1 EAERQVEERFQE
13 VNGISWRDIILIV
26 GGLFLIGKATYEI
39 HDKLEGE
46 EEKPGGVRGSGRVA
60 WAVAQVAGVGSR
72 FSLPSGIL
80 PGGVAAEHDVG
91 VGGAALVVAVGV
103 LCSAAGPSGGC
114 VKKPPPIKML
124 ALAFLIL
131 IGVMLVA
138 EGISKH
144 IDRGYIY
151 FAMAFSLVVELL
163 NLRLRKVSAPV
174 KLHGAHPP
182 AEPAPT
188 GT

>member
-1 EAERQVEERFQE
+1 RLAF
-13 VNGISWRDIILIV
+13 
-26 GGLFLIGKATYEI
+26 GGAPRVTA
-39 HDKLEGE
+39 
-46 EEKPGGVRGSGRVA
+46 GGVSLCPAAPMGGS
-60 WAVAQVAGVGSR
+60 
-72 FSLPSGIL
+72 
-80 PGGVAAEHDVG
+80 
-91 VGGAALVVAVGV
+91 
-103 LCSAAGPSGGC
+103 
-114 VKKPPPIKML
+114 VKKHPPIKML